1 MQPTLYV
8 TNGRQSGTVIQL
20 NGRVIAF
27 GRSSTNDVQLLDR
40 EISRRHFELCFD
52 CGYFW
57 IRDLGSNNG
66 TFLNDARVDYS
77 QLRSGDMIKAGQT
90 ELLFTDNSK
99 ASPAEAAPLSV
110 RLVNDRTPA
119 AIDDSRSSPPEDS
132 ETTSPI
138 TQKSAPTLQVKA
150 RVQADL
156 DFVYRA
162 FQTNGHTNDV
172 QSLATRVLD
181 QIFEWVAVDRACVV
195 MSEPS
200 SSELVVTAARFRQ
213 PNVNST
219 MRISKSILRFV
230 QAQNVGVL
238 TNDAQD
244 DERWDDSDPTAEIGI
259 HEAICV
265 PLCGHTGF
273 LGAIYVD
280 TFKNPAR
287 IGRSGQNLL
296 TEEHLK
302 IMVAIG
308 NHAALAIENARFSQE
323 LVNKERLA
331 AIGETI
337 ASLSHHIKNIL
348 QGINGGTYLLDQG
361 LQSDSRADALRGWQ
375 IVRRYQD
382 DISKLVL
389 DMLSYSRER
398 KPERSVA
405 RLDRTVAEC
414 VELLQDRAREMKVA
428 LEWLPGNL
436 PEPFEFDSFGLAH
449 AVNNLLHNAIDAC
462 EGCPS
467 AKVTVAVGYKPESAQ
482 AFVTVQ
488 DNGKG
493 IAPTELSK
501 IFELFHSTKGN
512 RGTGLG
518 LAVSRKIIQEHG
530 GEIAVDSRLGSGSKF
545 TIALPCPASLK
556 TGEEP
561 ATRLQSKFR
570 SSLPTDPS
578 ENQRSN

>member
-1 MQPTLYV
+1 MHPTLYV
-8 TNGRQSGTVIQL
+8 TTGRQSGTVIQL
-20 NGRVIAF
+20 QGRVISL

-40 EISRRHFELCFD
+40 EISRRHFELVFD
-52 CGYFW
+52 NDHFW

-66 TFLNDARVDYS
+66 TFLNGERVNYS
-77 QLRSGDMIKAGQT
+77 QLRSGDTIKAGQT
-90 ELLFTDNSK
+90 ALLFTDKSQK
-99 ASPAEAAPLSV
+99 HPADSPPASV
-110 RLVNDRTPA
+110 YLVNDR
-119 AIDDSRSSPPEDS
+119 DRSSTAAANSPLS
-132 ETTSPI
+132 ENSDISSHI
-138 TQKSAPTLQVKA
+138 TQNSPQPIHVRA

-162 FQTNGHTNDV
+162 FQTIGHTSDL
-172 QSLATRVLD
+172 QSLIARVLD
-181 QIFEWVAVDRACVV
+181 QIFEWVAVDRACIVLR
-195 MSEPS
+195 EPTT
-200 SSELVVTAARFRQ
+200 SELVVNAARFRQ
-213 PNVNST
+213 PDLASS
-219 MRISKSILRFV
+219 MRVSKSILRYV
-230 QAQNVGVL
+230 QNQNVGVL
-238 TNDAQD
+238 TNDARED
-244 DERWDDSDPTAEIGI
+244 DRWDDSDPSAEIGI

-265 PLCGHTGF
+265 PLCGHSGF

-280 TFKNPAR
+280 TFKNPALA
-287 IGRSGQNLL
+287 GRSGKNLL

-302 IMVAIG
+302 IMVAVG

-361 LQSDSRADALRGWQ
+361 FQSDSRADALRGWQ

-398 KPERSVA
+398 KPERAVA

-414 VELLQDRAREMKVA
+414 VELMQDRAREMKVE
-428 LEWLPGNL
+428 LEWVPGNT
-436 PEPFEFDSFGLAH
+436 PGPFEFDSFGISH

-462 EGCPS
+462 EGVAA
-467 AKVTVAVGYKPESAQ
+467 AKVMVGVGYKPESGH

-493 IAPTELSK
+493 IEPTELNK

-518 LAVSRKIIQEHG
+518 LAVSRKIINEHG
-530 GEIAVDSRLGSGSKF
+530 GEISVESRLGSGSKF
-545 TIALPCPASLK
+545 TIALPCSDSLK
-556 TGEEP
+556 NGEESV
-561 ATRLQSKFR
+561 TRLQPKF
-570 SSLPTDPS
+570 SSSPPPDPS
-578 ENQRSN
+578 KNQPSS

>member
-8 TNGRQSGTVIQL
+8 TNGRQSGTVVQL
-20 NGRVIAF
+20 YGRTISL

-40 EISRRHFELCFD
+40 EISRRHFEVVLD
-52 CGYFW
+52 NGQFW
-57 IRDLGSNNG
+57 VRDLGSNNG
-66 TFLNDARVDYS
+66 TFLNGERVDYS
-77 QLRSGDMIKAGQT
+77 QLRSGDLIRAGQT
-90 ELLFTDNSK
+90 ELLFTDSTK
-99 ASPAEAAPLSV
+99 ALPTETTPASV
-110 RLVNDRTPA
+110 HLVNDRGQSSSGS
-119 AIDDSRSSPPEDS
+119 DSDWSGDS
-132 ETTSPI
+132 ETSSLGTQTSIPP
-138 TQKSAPTLQVKA
+138 AQVKA

-162 FQTNGHTNDV
+162 FQTIGHTSDV
-172 QSLATRVLD
+172 QSLISRVLD
-181 QIFEWVAVDRACVV
+181 QIFEWVAVDRACIL
-195 MSEPS
+195 MSEPT

-213 PNVNST
+213 PDVDSD
-219 MRISKSILRFV
+219 MRISRSILRYV
-230 QAQNVGVL
+230 QSQNMGVL
-238 TNDAQD
+238 TNDARED
-244 DERWDDSDPTAEIGI
+244 DRWDDSDPEAEIGI

-265 PLCGHTGF
+265 PLRGHSGF

-280 TFKNPAR
+280 TFKKPATF
-287 IGRSGQNLL
+287 GRGGKNLL

-302 IMVAIG
+302 VMIAIG
-308 NHAALAIENARFSQE
+308 NHAALAIENAKFAQE
-323 LVNKERLA
+323 LINKERLA

-361 LQSDSRADALRGWQ
+361 LQADSRPDALRGWQ

-398 KPERSVA
+398 KPERATA
-405 RLDRTVAEC
+405 RLDQTVGEC
-414 VELLQDRAREMKVA
+414 VQLMQDRAREMNVT
-428 LEWLPGNL
+428 LEWVPSNA
-436 PEPFEFDSFGLAH
+436 PKPFEFESFALAH

-462 EGCPS
+462 EGAP
-467 AKVTVAVGYKPESAQ
+467 AARVIAGVGYNPDTNQ

-493 IAPTELSK
+493 IAPTELNK

-518 LAVSRKIIQEHG
+518 LAVSRKIVQEHG
-530 GEIAVDSRLGSGSKF
+530 GEISVDSRLGSGSKF
-545 TIALPCPASLK
+545 TITLPCSRPLK
-556 TGEEP
+556 NEDEP
-561 ATRLQSKFR
+561 ATRLQPKFK
-570 SSLPTDPS
+570 SSLPIDPS
-578 ENQRSN
+578 ESQPLS

>member
-1 MQPTLYV
+1 MHPTLYV
-8 TNGRQSGTVIQL
+8 TNGRQSGTVVQL
-20 NGRVIAF
+20 RGRVISL

-40 EISRRHFELCFD
+40 EISRHHFELVLD
-52 CGYFW
+52 NDRFW
-57 IRDLGSNNG
+57 LRDLASNNG
-66 TFLNDARVDYS
+66 TFLNGERVNYS
-77 QLRSGDMIKAGQT
+77 QLRNGDIIKAGQT
-90 ELLFTDNSK
+90 ELLFTDSSQTRGESAP
-99 ASPAEAAPLSV
+99 ASV
-110 RLVNDRTPA
+110 FLVNDHGQGSGSGAT
-119 AIDDSRSSPPEDS
+119 S
-132 ETTSPI
+132 ELSEI
-138 TQKSAPTLQVKA
+138 SDVGSHLTQSSAPPAEVKA

-162 FQTNGHTNDV
+162 FQTIGHTSDV
-172 QSLATRVLD
+172 QSLIVRVLD
-181 QIFEWVAVDRACVV
+181 HIFEWVAVDRACVV
-195 MSEPS
+195 LSDPA

-213 PNVNST
+213 PDLASA
-219 MRISKSILRFV
+219 MRISKSILRYV
-230 QAQNVGVL
+230 QTQNVGVL
-238 TNDAQD
+238 TNDARE
-244 DERWDDSDPTAEIGI
+244 DERWDDSDPNAEIGI

-265 PLCGHTGF
+265 PLCGHSGF

-280 TFKNPAR
+280 TFRKPAQV
-287 IGRSGQNLL
+287 GRPGKNLL

-361 LQSDSRADALRGWQ
+361 LKSESRSDALRGWQ

-398 KPERSVA
+398 MPERSSA
-405 RLDRTVAEC
+405 RLDQTVAEC
-414 VELLQDRAREMKVA
+414 VELMRDRAREMKVV
-428 LEWLPGNL
+428 LEWVPGEPL
-436 PEPFEFDSFGLAH
+436 EPFEFDAFGMAH
-449 AVNNLLHNAIDAC
+449 AVNNLIHNAIDAC
-462 EGCPS
+462 EGFS
-467 AKVTVAVGYKPESAQ
+467 TAKVMVGVGFKRETAQ
-482 AFVTVQ
+482 AIITVQ

-493 IAPTELSK
+493 IAPTDFHK

-530 GEIAVDSRLGSGSKF
+530 GEISVESRLGSGSKF
-545 TIALPCPASLK
+545 TITLPCTISNPK
-556 TGEEP
+556 VVEP
-561 ATRLQSKFR
+561 PTRLQPKFKT
-570 SSLPTDPS
+570 SLPSEPN
-578 ENQRSN
+578 ENQPSS

>member
-1 MQPTLYV
+1 MYSTLYV

-20 NGRVIAF
+20 HDRVISL
-27 GRSSTNDVQLLDR
+27 GRSSINDVQLLDR
-40 EISRRHFELCFD
+40 EISRRHFELVLD
-52 CGYFW
+52 NGQFW
-57 IRDLGSNNG
+57 LRDLGSNNG
-66 TFLNDARVDYS
+66 TFLNSARVDYS

-90 ELLFTDNSK
+90 ELLFTDTSQ
-99 ASPAEAAPLSV
+99 SQPSSAAPASV
-110 RLVNDRTPA
+110 FLVNDRTRSASGGPSPSLS
-119 AIDDSRSSPPEDS
+119 DSSDTASLTQDAPP
-132 ETTSPI
+132 PI
-138 TQKSAPTLQVKA
+138 QVKA

-162 FQTNGHTNDV
+162 FQTIGHTSDV
-172 QSLATRVLD
+172 QSLIARVLD
-181 QIFEWVAVDRACVV
+181 QILEWVAVDRACIVLKD
-195 MSEPS
+195 EGT
-200 SSELVVTAARFRQ
+200 SELVVTAARFRQ
-213 PNVNST
+213 PDAASA
-219 MRISKSILRFV
+219 MRVSKAILRYV
-230 QAQNVGVL
+230 QSQNVGVL
-238 TNDAQD
+238 TNDARE
-244 DERWDDSDPTAEIGI
+244 DERWDDSDPTSEIGI

-287 IGRSGQNLL
+287 MGRSGQNLL

-398 KPERSVA
+398 KPERSIA
-405 RLDRTVAEC
+405 RLDQTVAEC
-414 VELLQDRAREMKVA
+414 VELLKDRAREMKVA
-428 LEWLPGNL
+428 LEWLPGIL
-436 PEPFEFDSFGLAH
+436 PAPFEFDSFGLAH

-462 EGCPS
+462 EGSPS
-467 AKVTVAVGYKPESAQ
+467 AKVTVAVGYKPESSH
-482 AFVTVQ
+482 AFITVQ

-493 IAPTELSK
+493 IAPTELNK

-530 GEIAVDSRLGSGSKF
+530 GEISVDSRLGSGSKF
-545 TIALPCPASLK
+545 TIALPCAGSNK
-556 TGEEP
+556 SGEEP
-561 ATRLQSKFR
+561 ATRLQPNFKSV
-570 SSLPTDPS
+570 LPADPS
-578 ENQRSN
+578 ENQPSS

>member
-1 MQPTLYV
+1 MYATLYV

-20 NGRVIAF
+20 QDRVVSM
-27 GRSSTNDVQLLDR
+27 GRSSINNVQLLDR
-40 EISRRHFELCFD
+40 EISRRHFELVLD
-52 CGYFW
+52 NGQFW
-57 IRDLGSNNG
+57 LRDLGSNNG
-66 TFLNDARVDYS
+66 TFLNGERVDYS

-90 ELLFTDNSK
+90 ELLFTDKSK
-99 ASPAEAAPLSV
+99 VGFAEAAPVSV
-110 RLVNDRTPA
+110 RLVNDQAPA
-119 AIDDSRSSPPEDS
+119 GNDGSRPSPPEDS
-132 ETTSPI
+132 ESTSPV
-138 TQKSAPTLQVKA
+138 TQKSAPTLHVKA

-162 FQTNGHTNDV
+162 FQTVGHTNDV

-200 SSELVVTAARFRQ
+200 SRELVVTAARFRQ
-213 PNVNST
+213 PDVNST
-219 MRISKSILRFV
+219 MRISKSILRYV
-230 QAQNVGVL
+230 QTQNVGVL

-287 IGRSGQNLL
+287 IGRTAQNLL

-405 RLDRTVAEC
+405 RLDQAVAEC
-414 VELLQDRAREMKVA
+414 VELMQDRAREMKVA

-436 PEPFEFDSFGLAH
+436 PEPFEFDSYGLAH

-493 IAPTELSK
+493 IAPTELNK

-518 LAVSRKIIQEHG
+518 LAVSRKIVQEHG
-530 GEIAVDSRLGSGSKF
+530 GEISVESRLGSGSKF
-545 TIALPCPASLK
+545 TIALPCSTSLK
-556 TGEEP
+556 TGEEMP
-561 ATRLQSKFR
+561 TRLQPKFK
-570 SSLPTDPS
+570 SSAPTDPS
-578 ENQRSN
+578 ENQPSN